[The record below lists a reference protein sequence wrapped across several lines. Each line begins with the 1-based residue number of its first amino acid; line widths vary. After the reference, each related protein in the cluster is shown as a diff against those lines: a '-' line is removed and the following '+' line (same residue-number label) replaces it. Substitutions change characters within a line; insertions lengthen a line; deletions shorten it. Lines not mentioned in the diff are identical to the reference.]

1 MKNIFLSLIW
11 MAVAAMPTLNAQQ
24 ASPSQ
29 NAATQPT
36 SKPKAS
42 QAFPQPR
49 GQPTQ
54 ATTANNNLG
63 RDKGIANNPGHRK
76 PAANNPGNGKITD
89 TTLAVGKQLTTMA
102 TVTRTP
108 CVATIMNGTTTIG
121 GNNTTSLSCWSEA
134 DTIIGTRDI
143 GIRLGDTIPTM
154 SATITTDRF
163 TPMAI
168 YCRTRSSSTCRTRSK
183 SLATTLETSTVPWEL
198 TLVAP

>member
-1 MKNIFLSLIW
+1 MKNIVLSLIW
-11 MAVAAMPTLNAQQ
+11 MALAAMPTLNAQQ

-54 ATTANNNLG
+54 ATTPNNNLG
-63 RDKGIANNPGHRK
+63 RDKGIANKPGHRK
-76 PAANNPGNGKITD
+76 PAANNLGNGKITD
-89 TTLAVGKQLTTMA
+89 NNTGRGKTTND
-102 TVTRTP
+102 
-108 CVATIMNGTTTIG
+108 NGDSYADAMRRYHHERHDHDC

-168 YCRTRSSSTCRTRSK
+168 YCRTRS
-183 SLATTLETSTVPWEL
+183 
-198 TLVAP
+198 